1 MNDQI
6 RPLRSTKTLRVV
18 TAESLN
24 LAWKKYTELFGVEPH
39 GTVTQLLILLEFAH
53 DKGFVI
59 LPKGVGE

>member
-24 LAWKKYTELFGVEPH
+24 YAWKKYMELYGVEPH
-39 GTVTQLLILLEFAH
+39 GTVTQLLSMLEFVH
-53 DKGFVI
+53 DEGSVI
-59 LPKGVGE
+59 LPKGTGE